1 MNGQTYELLVCC
13 GHGGDA
19 CLVAAADESR
29 ASDHVSVC
37 GEWHGVRQ
45 YDTTKWHSSCP
56 RSSHPRLTCS
66 HTVHHHHHADHSS
79 RPQLTTTHP
88 TRQPHTGEADEMQ
101 VRFGTTTRKQ
111 ASQGP
116 QMTAAR
122 TYPMIQWR
130 GNRVNPVGGTSAVWP
145 TTPDN
150 AAARGSSVDIADIP
164 LSC

>member
-37 GEWHGVRQ
+37 GEWHEVRQ

-66 HTVHHHHHADHSS
+66 HTGHHHHHADHSS

-101 VRFGTTTRKQ
+101 VRFGSKKPRP
-111 ASQGP
+111 ANDS
-116 QMTAAR
+116 R
-122 TYPMIQWR
+122 T
-130 GNRVNPVGGTSAVWP
+130 
-145 TTPDN
+145 
-150 AAARGSSVDIADIP
+150 DIP
-164 LSC
+164 NDPVERKPSEPSRWNQCSLAHHAGQRGGQGQQCRHC